1 MKLKKQ
7 EQFEIFEN
15 MNKNKRYINIGEAA
29 NISGINAKMIR
40 HYESIG
46 LLSRAKRSDAGY
58 RLYDHSDIQTLR
70 FVKHSRELGFSMKEI
85 KKLLSLWKNRKRASS
100 DVKKLAIVHME
111 NLDRKINELKSMKKA
126 LKHLV
131 IHCHGDE
138 HPECP
143 ILDGIS
149 EKKY

>member
-7 EQFEIFEN
+7 DHCDLIES
-15 MNKNKRYINIGEAA
+15 KNKKNTCMNIGEAA

-46 LLSRAKRSDAGY
+46 LLSKAKRSDSGY
-58 RLYDHSDIQTLR
+58 RVYDHSDVQILR
-70 FVKHSRELGFSMKEI
+70 FVKHARELGFPMKEI

-100 DVKKLAIVHME
+100 DVKQLAIAHME
-111 NLDRKINELKSMKKA
+111 NLDKKIGELKSMKNA
-126 LKHLV
+126 LEHLV
-131 IHCHGDE
+131 RHCHGNE
-138 HPECP
+138 FPNCP

-149 EKKY
+149 ENK